1 MRINL
6 DIPDEIAQCPTFS
19 RADWLREMAIS
30 LFEQERVTL
39 GIASQI
45 AGLHLMEFQRII
57 GSRGVCA
64 HYDVAE
70 FTDDI
75 ANLRRRGWL

>member
-6 DIPDEIAQCPTFS
+6 DIPDDIAQCPTFS

-45 AGLHLMEFQRII
+45 AGIHLMEFQKII

-64 HYDVAE
+64 HYDVKE
-70 FTDDI
+70 FADDI
-75 ANLRRRGWL
+75 ENLRRRGWL

>member
-1 MRINL
+1 MHINL
-6 DIPDEIAQCPTFS
+6 KIPDEIAQCPTFS
-19 RADWLREMAIS
+19 RADWLREIAIS

-45 AGLHLMEFQRII
+45 AGIHLMEFQKII

-70 FTDDI
+70 FADDME
-75 ANLRRRGWL
+75 NLRRRGWL

>member
-6 DIPDEIAQCPTFS
+6 DIPDEVAQCPTFS

-30 LFEQERVTL
+30 LFEHEQVTL
-39 GIASQI
+39 GVASQI
-45 AGLHLMEFQRII
+45 AGIHLMEFQKII

-64 HYDVAE
+64 HYEAE
-70 FTDDI
+70 EFADDI
-75 ANLRRRGWL
+75 KNLRRRGWL

>member
-6 DIPDEIAQCPTFS
+6 DIPDEVTQCPTFS

-45 AGLHLMEFQRII
+45 AGIHLMEFQRII
-57 GSRGVCA
+57 GSRGICA
-64 HYDVAE
+64 HYEVEE
-70 FTDDI
+70 FADDI
-75 ANLRRRGWL
+75 KNLRRRGWL

>member
-1 MRINL
+1 MRIYL
-6 DIPDEIAQCPTFS
+6 DIPDEVAQCPTFS

-45 AGLHLMEFQRII
+45 AGIHLMEFQKIL
-57 GSRGVCA
+57 GSRGVCV
-64 HYDVAE
+64 HYDVEA
-70 FTDDI
+70 FTNDI
-75 ANLRRRGWL
+75 ENLRRRGWL

>member
-6 DIPDEIAQCPTFS
+6 DIPDEVAQCPTFS

-45 AGLHLMEFQRII
+45 AGIHLMEFQKII

-64 HYDVAE
+64 HYDVEE
-70 FTDDI
+70 FADDI
-75 ANLRRRGWL
+75 KNLRHRGWL

>member
-6 DIPDEIAQCPTFS
+6 DISDEVAQCPTFS

-45 AGLHLMEFQRII
+45 AGIHLMEFQKII
-57 GSRGVCA
+57 GSRGICA
-64 HYDVAE
+64 HYGVEEFADDVE
-70 FTDDI
+70 
-75 ANLRRRGWL
+75 NLRRRGWL